1 MSPSIYLLKND
12 EQFLKGRMDML
23 DSKKQTLGIVM
34 GIVFAGA
41 IIAGKFFAGNMIAQF
56 LKDFLTFG

>member
-1 MSPSIYLLKND
+1 
-12 EQFLKGRMDML
+12 ML
-23 DSKKQTLGIVM
+23 NSKKQSLGIVM

-56 LKDFLTFG
+56 LKDFLSIG